1 MTMQYELLEIPV
13 GDMIIS
19 PINVRQD
26 VGDVSELAD
35 SIQSQGI
42 QQPLIARP
50 AVDGNYEVIIGA
62 RRLTAARQ
70 IGLPSVPVIVQDIS
84 DSDAIVR
91 SLMENIQRG
100 DLSLEERVQ
109 AFKRLQESSPG
120 RYGDT
125 GDLARAVGRKRASV
139 LRDFEAFDALTKLR
153 PSGIEIK
160 PNIPPSS
167 SQRREGRV
175 IPETHATLLEQAI
188 AAVRDK
194 IPQGQEEA
202 VYKDLAQVI
211 APLERA
217 SARRLLDEFK
227 MYPDL
232 PISEIRSRAL
242 ATVQRGVTL
251 PAGTA
256 RMLDELANETGQRD
270 WGDAITRLVDATQA
284 PEPESEPAP
293 EREPESEPLGS
304 AEISETTSET
314 PSAEVQAQPELPVAP
329 HPTAQE
335 PEPPLPQQQDEQR
348 PPVQRPELPEEPLS
362 EQRKSKDV
370 WNIEHSGGQ
379 ADFYTVNYADR
390 NIDHFVEILKA
401 ADVGTVFDVRH
412 DPVSRFK
419 PSFNKANLIGALS
432 ENGIKYVHRG
442 DLGVPRNVRRKA
454 AEAGSRDGI
463 WSWYKT
469 EIIESISESE
479 IKALVDSDNRPVA
492 FMCVE
497 VNPALCHRHLLFLKL
512 EEAGLRGRDL

>member
-1 MTMQYELLEIPV
+1 MTMRYEVLEIPV
-13 GDMIIS
+13 GDVIIS

-35 SIQSQGI
+35 SIRSQGI
-42 QQPLIARP
+42 LEPLIGRH
-50 AVDGNYEVIIGA
+50 AVDGNYEIIVGS

-70 IGLPSVPVIVQDIS
+70 IGLPSVPVMVQDIS

-91 SLMENIQRG
+91 SLTENLQRG

-109 AFKRLQESSPG
+109 AFKNLQESDPG

-125 GDLARAVGRKRASV
+125 SDLARAVGRRRASV
-139 LRDFEAFDALTKLR
+139 LRDFEAFDALTKLK

-167 SQRREGRV
+167 SQRREGRA
-175 IPETHATLLEQAI
+175 IPEAHATLLEQAI
-188 AAVRDK
+188 SAVRDK

-270 WGDAITRLVDATQA
+270 WGDAIARLVDATQA
-284 PEPESEPAP
+284 SEPEQEP
-293 EREPESEPLGS
+293 EPLGS
-304 AEISETTSET
+304 TVTTETTTET
-314 PSAEVQAQPELPVAP
+314 PGVETQAQPESPVVTT
-329 HPTAQE
+329 HPAQE
-335 PEPPLPQQQDEQR
+335 PESPQQQDGGR
-348 PPVQRPELPEEPLS
+348 PLVQRPRLPEEPLP
-362 EQRKSKDV
+362 EQWKNKEV
-370 WNIEHSGGQ
+370 WNLNHSVQ
-379 ADFYTVNYADR
+379 ADFYTVSYGGID
-390 NIDHFVEILKA
+390 IDHFVEILKA
-401 ADVGTVFDVRH
+401 ADVGTVFDVRR
-412 DPVSRFK
+412 DPVSRK
-419 PSFNKANLIGALS
+419 PSFNKASLIGSLS
-432 ENGIKYVHRG
+432 ENDIKYVHRG
-442 DLGVPRNVRRKA
+442 DLGVPRSVRDKA
-454 AEAGSRDGI
+454 AEVGTRDGI

-469 EIIESISESE
+469 NVIERISESE
-479 IKALVDSDNRPVA
+479 IKSLVASDNRPVA
-492 FMCVE
+492 FMCLE
-497 VNPALCHRHLLFLKL
+497 TDPASCHRHLLFLKL
-512 EEAGLRGRDL
+512 EEAGLRGHDL

>member
-1 MTMQYELLEIPV
+1 MTMRYEVLEIPV
-13 GDMIIS
+13 GDVVIS

-35 SIQSQGI
+35 SIRSQGI
-42 QQPLIARP
+42 LEPLIARRTV
-50 AVDGNYEVIIGA
+50 AGDYEVIVGA

-70 IGLPSVPVIVQDIS
+70 IGLPSVPVMVQDIS

-91 SLMENIQRG
+91 SLTENLQRG

-109 AFKRLQESSPG
+109 AFRSLQELAPET
-120 RYGDT
+120 YGDAS
-125 GDLARAVGRKRASV
+125 DLARVIGRRSASIT
-139 LRDFEAFDALTKLR
+139 RDFDAFDALTKLR

-167 SQRREGRV
+167 SQRREGRA
-175 IPETHATLLEQAI
+175 IPEAHAFMLEQAI
-188 AAVRDK
+188 DAVRDK
-194 IPQGQEEA
+194 IPQGREEA
-202 VYKDLAQVI
+202 VYKELAQVI
-211 APLERA
+211 APLEQAR
-217 SARRLLDEFK
+217 ARRLLDEFK

-232 PISEIRSRAL
+232 PVSEIRSRTL

-270 WGDAITRLVDATQA
+270 WGDAITRLVDAAQA
-284 PEPESEPAP
+284 PEPEPEQEP
-293 EREPESEPLGS
+293 EPLGPTVTT
-304 AEISETTSET
+304 ETTTET
-314 PSAEVQAQPELPVAP
+314 PGVETQAQPESPVVTT
-329 HPTAQE
+329 HPAQE
-335 PEPPLPQQQDEQR
+335 PEPLLPQQQDEQH
-348 PPVQRPELPEEPLS
+348 PLVQRPELPEEPLS

-390 NIDHFVEILKA
+390 NIDQFVEILKA
-401 ADVGTVFDVRH
+401 AGVGTVFDVRH
-412 DPVSRFK
+412 NPVSRYK
-419 PSFNKANLIGALS
+419 PSFNKANLSNSLS
-432 ENGIKYVHRG
+432 ENGINYVHQG
-442 DLGVPRNVRRKA
+442 DLGVPPEVRDKA

-469 EIIESISESE
+469 KVIERVSESE
-479 IKALVDSDNRPVA
+479 IKSLVASDNRPVA

-497 VNPALCHRHLLFLKL
+497 VDPALCHRHLLFLKL
-512 EEAGLRGRDL
+512 KEAGLRGRDL